1 MTIDRRNPSIRSD
14 SLRASVSKV
23 DDTGPQQL
31 LELKGLQGQTIGE
44 AVRIQHFGMT
54 SNPPAD
60 AEGVVL
66 SMGGGHDRALAVG
79 IEDPKTRPTGLKTGA
94 TTLYDANK
102 NRIDLNADGVA
113 ITAAGSKITVKPPS
127 GGIVFLGGDGSTGTY
142 DFVLTP
148 SGPSIN
154 VKARI
159 S

>member
-79 IEDPKTRPTGLKTGA
+79 IEDPKTRPTGLATGEA
-94 TTLYDANK
+94 TLYDANK
-102 NRIDLNADGVA
+102 NRINLKSDRIAVDPSSTSRIVYLGGSGSESGAVYEFVMLADGN
-113 ITAAGSKITVKPPS
+113 
-127 GGIVFLGGDGSTGTY
+127 
-142 DFVLTP
+142 
-148 SGPSIN
+148 PSIN
-154 VKARI
+154 VKARK

>member
-79 IEDPKTRPTGLKTGA
+79 IEDPKTRPTGLKTGE
-94 TTLYDANK
+94 TTVYDANK
-102 NRIDLNADGVA
+102 NHINLKSDRIAVD
-113 ITAAGSKITVKPPS
+113 PS
-127 GGIVFLGGDGSTGTY
+127 STSRIVYLGGDGTTGTY
-142 DFVLTP
+142 AFVQTV

>member
-1 MTIDRRNPSIRSD
+1 MTIDRRNPSVRAD

-31 LELKGLQGQTIGE
+31 LELNGLKGQTIGE
-44 AVRIQHFGMT
+44 AVRVQHFGMT

-66 SMGGGHDRALAVG
+66 SMGGGHDRAMVVG
-79 IEDPKTRPTGLKTGA
+79 VEDPKTRPTGLKTGE
-94 TTLYDANK
+94 TTVYDANK
-102 NRIDLNADGVA
+102 NHINLKSDRIAVD
-113 ITAAGSKITVKPPS
+113 PS
-127 GGIVFLGGDGSTGTY
+127 TTTRIVYLGGDGTTGTY
-142 DFVLTP
+142 AFVQTVT
-148 SGPSIN
+148 GPSIN